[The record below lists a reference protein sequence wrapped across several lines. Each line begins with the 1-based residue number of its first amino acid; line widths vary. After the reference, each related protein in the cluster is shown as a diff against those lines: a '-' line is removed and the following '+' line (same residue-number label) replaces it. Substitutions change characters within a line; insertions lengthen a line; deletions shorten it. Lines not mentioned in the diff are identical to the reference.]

1 MHAPGSVLGT
11 PLALIHSSSQQ
22 LLSITTVIILILY
35 MRKLEKGMGH
45 RNVNLPSVTWLVND
59 DKDPNPGSLADACCL
74 FNEITKNLM
83 VNFSL

>member
-1 MHAPGSVLGT
+1 
-11 PLALIHSSSQQ
+11 
-22 LLSITTVIILILY
+22 

-45 RNVNLPSVTWLVND
+45 RKVNLPSDTWLAND
-59 DKDPNPGSLADACCL
+59 DKDSNPGSLADACCL